1 MRLRSDLE
9 HYAAAVRSTLRSHAE
24 KSPIGIEDDAANGNA
39 AIGVIGVE
47 VVHNGFRP
55 TSSQRWGQLVQVVT
69 GTTAPIVATNTPHRR
84 MVLLPRILCQSDFR
98 LTVRSSRTR
107 GGEGETI
114 VQGILGVK
122 IGFVNFRRNGKWS
135 PNALHQAFKTNRS
148 QSQSRNPGRPRPGR
162 QRHKSFPR
170 EPV

>member
-55 TSSQRWGQLVQVVT
+55 TSSQRWV
-69 GTTAPIVATNTPHRR
+69 
-84 MVLLPRILCQSDFR
+84 
-98 LTVRSSRTR
+98 SSY
-107 GGEGETI
+107 
-114 VQGILGVK
+114 
-122 IGFVNFRRNGKWS
+122 KWS
-135 PNALHQAFKTNRS
+135 PAQLLQLSLLTHPIAEWFYCPAFFVNRIS
-148 QSQSRNPGRPRPGR
+148 G
-162 QRHKSFPR
+162 
-170 EPV
+170 